1 MGRRRPGV
9 VSLRRRVSSAFWE
22 HVMMKRSAIGIGLRM
37 GFAAGLCVAVGA
49 MTPSAIGDAAPATKP
64 AFTTADLNK
73 VGVQYL
79 LKAEAELIDKMKE
92 LAVLNTKMI
101 AEQRARDKVNVQ
113 INKAKTVF
121 AQADQARRAELEKLA
136 KVTDAF
142 QNNQIVAKIQTL
154 EGHMTDAMKYKDE
167 QEKELAKIGDESR
180 TKYINGVVDAA
191 AQADAIAAGYAALAR
206 DEELARKI
214 TAEKARLGPSPDF
227 TQRYNLLKRWRAP
240 IFAENIKLTFEGKVP
255 MVDVTLNGSTV
266 RKMVVDSGASY
277 VCIPASLAKAME
289 LVPAK
294 EDPTVTLQ
302 LADGKLVEGKLTKLK
317 SVRVGTFEVKDV
329 ECAVLPPELVAAE
342 PLLGGSFLNA
352 FTYKVDVGKEEL
364 HLSRIDDGK
373 KK

>member
-1 MGRRRPGV
+1 
-9 VSLRRRVSSAFWE
+9 
-22 HVMMKRSAIGIGLRM
+22 MKTGSAINAGLRM
-37 GFAAGLCVAVGA
+37 VLAAGLGLAVAFG
-49 MTPSAIGDAAPATKP
+49 TPRVSGQAAPAASAATKP
-64 AFTTADLNK
+64 AYTPSDLNK
-73 VGVQYL
+73 VGLLYL
-79 LKAEAELIDKMKE
+79 LKAEAELADGMKE
-92 LAVLNTKMI
+92 LAALNTKMI
-101 AEQRARDKVNVQ
+101 AEQRAREKVNVQ
-113 INKAKTVF
+113 ITKAKNVF

-154 EGHMTDAMKYKDE
+154 EGHMNDAMKYKDE
-167 QEKELAKIGDESR
+167 QEKELAKVGDEAR
-180 TKYINGVVDAA
+180 TKYINGVVDWAA
-191 AQADAIAAGYAALAR
+191 KADAIAAGYAALAK
-206 DEELARKI
+206 DEELAKKLA
-214 TAEKARLGPSPDF
+214 AEKAKLGPSPDF
-227 TQRYNLLKRWRAP
+227 SSRYALLKRWRAP
-240 IFAENIKLTFEGKVP
+240 IFAENIKLTYEGKVP
-255 MVDVTLNGSTV
+255 TVDVTLNGSTV

-289 LVPAK
+289 LIPAK

-317 SVRVGTFEVKDV
+317 SVRVGTFELKDV

-352 FTYKVDVGKEEL
+352 FTYKIDVGKEEL

>member
-1 MGRRRPGV
+1 MSTRI
-9 VSLRRRVSSAFWE
+9 AFKYA
-22 HVMMKRSAIGIGLRM
+22 VRMSIVAAGGLLL
-37 GFAAGLCVAVGA
+37 AAGLSSVWAA
-49 MTPSAIGDAAPATKP
+49 DSAAPATAPTTKP
-64 AFTTADLNK
+64 AYTAADLNK
-73 VGVQYL
+73 TGIVYL
-79 LKAEAELIDKMKE
+79 LKAESELADGMKE
-92 LAVLNTKMI
+92 LAMLNTKMI

-121 AQADQARRAELEKLA
+121 AQADSARRAELEKLA

-154 EGHMTDAMKYKDE
+154 DGHMRDAMKYKDE
-167 QEKELAKIGDESR
+167 QEKELAKVGDEAR
-180 TKYINGVVDAA
+180 TKYINGVVDMAA
-191 AQADAIAAGYAALAR
+191 KADAIAAGYAALAK
-206 DEELARKI
+206 DEELAKKI
-214 TAEKARLGPSPDF
+214 AAEKAKLGPSPDF
-227 TQRYNLLKRWRAP
+227 TGRYALLKRWRTP

-289 LVPAK
+289 LIPAK

-317 SVRVGTFEVKDV
+317 SVRVGTFELKDV

-352 FTYKVDVGKEEL
+352 YSYKIDIGKEEL